1 MASRAFAL
9 WQTESSA
16 RLDELERFHAAAG
29 GSGTGQQSGVE
40 QLNRS
45 MFVALVAQ
53 FQTYC
58 RNVHDDAIDVHA
70 DEANPRQVEV
80 LRLLLTQGRK
90 LDAGNPRSG
99 ALGSDFDRL
108 GFQLIPALR
117 AEGGTVPA
125 TLADLDVLVDFRN
138 AVSTATRAR
147 WRTSSPADRSRPR
160 SSAIDISENASP
172 RWLLPWIGW

>member
-1 MASRAFAL
+1 MKQ
-9 WQTESSA
+9 W
-16 RLDELERFHAAAG
+16 
-29 GSGTGQQSGVE
+29 GVE

-45 MFVALVAQ
+45 TFVALVAQ

-58 RNVHDDAIDVHA
+58 RNVHDDAIEVHA

-90 LDAGNPRSG
+90 LDAGNPRSS

-108 GFQLIPALR
+108 GFRLIPALR
-117 AEGGTVPA
+117 AEGGTVSA

-138 AVSTATRAR
+138 AVSHGNESELAAIVARGSIAATIVSYRHFRKRISALVV
-147 WRTSSPADRSRPR
+147 TLDRVVAKQLGVVLGVAP
-160 SSAIDISENASP
+160 
-172 RWLLPWIGW
+172 PW